1 MRKLEQSITKSSE
14 TRLNII
20 QNLDRQ
26 TVEIS
31 VLSSDDVSKYEFLTR
46 LPKMTCYKKLL
57 Q

>member
-46 LPKMTCYKKLL
+46 LPKMTC
-57 Q
+57 